1 MPSDTPI
8 DYGAV
13 LEDLKAQRDK
23 LDAAIAG
30 IETMLGMRSLGPNKV
45 EQVHP
50 DLQRI
55 EPGAYLGMTIVD
67 ATVAFLKKK
76 RKGMRT
82 EEIVLALREGGI
94 VFTSESPVNTVG
106 SILNRNWNQGGEV
119 VRISRGVWGLAE
131 WHPRLRKKP
140 VSPLDPDELDKE
152 ISDVINEIDKKSR
165 FDEIL

>member
-13 LEDLKAQRDK
+13 LEDLKAQREK

-30 IETMLGMRSLGPNKV
+30 IETMLGMRSLGVKPEQNPN
-45 EQVHP
+45 Q
-50 DLQRI
+50 QRVG
-55 EPGAYLGMTIVD
+55 PGAYLGMTIVD
-67 ATVAFLKKK
+67 ATVAFLKIK
-76 RKGMRT
+76 RQGVRT
-82 EEIVLALREGGI
+82 EEIVMALRDGGI

-119 VRISRGVWGLAE
+119 VRVSRGVWGLAE

-140 VSPLDPDELDKE
+140 VATPPDGLVDQFSEEDPPAGKPSAED
-152 ISDVINEIDKKSR
+152 
-165 FDEIL
+165 FDIL